1 MNPDNNPKR
10 KWERMFPM
18 SCKMH
23 LSCTALLLQLCRPT
37 DLHTN
42 SFIPSSGSGG
52 SAPLLAC
59 SPLTCA
65 LSNHCSGV
73 QTFIPKTKT
82 RVEIQPVPIKGPA
95 EKPPLRNCLRKR
107 STYSSCSDHK
117 FHALLGIHNTWW
129 MHNTPMDLIH
139 RVIKFFTRTSRG
151 TFL

>member
-18 SCKMH
+18 SCKTH
-23 LSCTALLLQLCRPT
+23 LSRTALLLQLSRHT

-42 SFIPSSGSGG
+42 SLIPSSGSGA

-73 QTFIPKTKT
+73 QAFISKTKM

-95 EKPPLRNCLRKR
+95 QKPPLCDCLREI
-107 STYSSCSDHK
+107 STPHVQS
-117 FHALLGIHNTWW
+117 
-129 MHNTPMDLIH
+129 
-139 RVIKFFTRTSRG
+139 TSFMLCWEYTTQG
-151 TFL
+151 GCTTL

>member
-107 STYSSCSDHK
+107 STPHVQ
-117 FHALLGIHNTWW
+117 T
-129 MHNTPMDLIH
+129 
-139 RVIKFFTRTSRG
+139 TSFMLCWEYTTHGGCITLRWISY
-151 TFL
+151 TES